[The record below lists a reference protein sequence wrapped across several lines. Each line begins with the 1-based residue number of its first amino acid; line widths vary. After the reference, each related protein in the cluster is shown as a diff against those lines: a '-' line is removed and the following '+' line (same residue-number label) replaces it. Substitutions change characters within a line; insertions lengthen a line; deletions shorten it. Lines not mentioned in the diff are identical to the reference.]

1 LEIEP
6 VKATVSKSG
15 FVLSKEKAMR
25 LSIHTKGV
33 VLTEELRRFAS
44 EKLDVALER
53 LLGSVQKIQLHLT
66 DTNGPNRDGPDKS
79 CRVVVQIHNQ
89 KSLVLEDQDSNLGLV
104 IDRITDRLEA
114 AVSRRVDRLRNK
126 QRFSMEDIPLSQE

>member
-1 LEIEP
+1 
-6 VKATVSKSG
+6 
-15 FVLSKEKAMR
+15 MR
-25 LSIHTKGV
+25 LCIHTEGV
-33 VLTEELRRFAS
+33 VLTEALRRFACA
-44 EKLDVALER
+44 KLDFALER

-66 DTNGPNRDGPDKS
+66 DMNGPNRNGPDKS

-89 KSLVLEDQDSNLGLV
+89 KALVLEDHDSNLGLV

-126 QRFSMEDIPLSQE
+126 RRFSMGDTPMSQE